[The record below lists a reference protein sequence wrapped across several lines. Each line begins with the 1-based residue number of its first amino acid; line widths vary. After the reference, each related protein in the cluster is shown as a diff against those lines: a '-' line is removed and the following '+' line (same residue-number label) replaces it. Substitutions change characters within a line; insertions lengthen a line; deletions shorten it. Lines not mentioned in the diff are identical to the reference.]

1 MKDTDFIFEAFGGTG
16 AFARVIGKPIEHASV
31 IRVRDRIPV
40 AYWQAIVD
48 AAQEQGIEGITYE
61 RLVELHAGKSRKREA
76 AE

>member
-61 RLVELHAGKSRKREA
+61 RLVELHSSKSRKREA